1 MLLFLFVCLFFL
13 KKVSDRNFFDVIDA
27 TLLNSP
33 SYFEKNKHL
42 TKSNN
47 KTTEKINVQQ
57 SDVRKESRKRFHE
70 SKEKKEKKGVTI
82 EMKYLTIE
90 MKYLTIGMK
99 YLTIEMKYLTIGNL
113 ENLSSIRQWKNVA
126 NPIVDNIILENSYWK
141 IISYIQSYI
150 VLNII
155 YQCENGKQACLTAKK
170 C

>member
-126 NPIVDNIILENSYWK
+126 NPIVDNIILENSY
-141 IISYIQSYI
+141 
-150 VLNII
+150 
-155 YQCENGKQACLTAKK
+155 
-170 C
+170 